1 MTNQS
6 ARLTPIAKQYE
17 PRFTIRD
24 FTPRRWP
31 GWLAL
36 GLLRVAEFF
45 PLRVSRTFGAAL
57 AYLMYTTNAKRRHIA
72 RVNLRLCFPNLSDR
86 EREKLL
92 RRHFLV
98 SGQAYVDL
106 GFLAWAPD
114 RKLAAKIR
122 ILGLEHLNRSLQR
135 GKSVILL
142 TPHCVG
148 VNAIGAALGNRCR
161 FFSMIKTQRNPLI
174 NWLLNKGRTRYG
186 SPMVTRKAGLRSVVR
201 GLQQGMVF
209 CYLPDEDFGPRQSVF
224 APFFGVPTATLTTL
238 GQLAKIGDAVV
249 IPCFAR
255 VRSGGRGYEVTLE
268 APLADFPTAS
278 RKQDAHRMNEVLEG
292 GVRRMPEQ
300 YMWTFKFFRTRPDTQ
315 SSLYPASKRRRA

>member
-1 MTNQS
+1 MTNQPVR
-6 ARLTPIAKQYE
+6 ATAIAKYYKPRLTV
-17 PRFTIRD
+17 RD

-31 GWLAL
+31 AWLML
-36 GLLRVAEFF
+36 GLLRVAEFL
-45 PLRVSRTFGAAL
+45 PLRVSRAFGAAL
-57 AYLMYTTNAKRRHIA
+57 GYLMYATNAKRRRIA
-72 RVNLRLCFPNLSDR
+72 RVNLRLCFPNLSES
-86 EREKLL
+86 ERRKLL
-92 RRHFLV
+92 RQHFRV
-98 SGQAYVDL
+98 SGQGYLDL

-114 RKLAAKIR
+114 RTLAAKIR
-122 ILGLEHLNRSLQR
+122 VLGLEHLNRSLER
-135 GKSVILL
+135 GQSVILL

-148 VNAIGAALGNRCR
+148 VNAIGAALGNRCP
-161 FFSMIKTQRNPLI
+161 FFSMIKSQRDPLI

-238 GQLAKIGDAVV
+238 GRLAKLGDAVV

-268 APLADFPTAS
+268 APLVDFPTAS
-278 RKQDAHRMNEVLEG
+278 RKEDAHRMNEVLEHG
-292 GVRRMPEQ
+292 IRRMPAQ
-300 YMWTFKFFRTRPDTQ
+300 YMWTFKFFKTRPGTQ
-315 SSLYPASKRRRA
+315 GSFYPPAKRRRA